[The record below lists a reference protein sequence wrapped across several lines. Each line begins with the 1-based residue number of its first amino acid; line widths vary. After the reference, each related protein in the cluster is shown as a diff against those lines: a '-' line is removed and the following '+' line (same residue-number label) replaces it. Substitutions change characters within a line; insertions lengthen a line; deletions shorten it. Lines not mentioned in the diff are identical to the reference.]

1 MMFELVEECKLE
13 LSQSDVKRIVNQ
25 LPVADGLACLDYLLR
40 YMWDDHKDTACY
52 EGVQGQF

>member
-1 MMFELVEECKLE
+1 MFELVEECKLE
-13 LSQSDVKRIVNQ
+13 LSQLDVKWIVNQ

-40 YMWDDHKDTACY
+40 HMWDDHKYTACY

>member
-1 MMFELVEECKLE
+1 VFELVEECKLE

-40 YMWDDHKDTACY
+40 YMWDAPT
-52 EGVQGQF
+52 ESELR

>member
-1 MMFELVEECKLE
+1 MFELVEECKLE

-40 YMWDDHKDTACY
+40 HLWDDHKNTSCY